1 MAFLNANSADPAT
14 FLFLLF
20 IYVVLAAIILPIP
33 LEIAIALNPAVS
45 IPVKALVVGLGK
57 GVGAVGIFYI
67 GATVDDSIQRWRRWG
82 WFDWLV
88 RNSVKLVDKLGY
100 LGLFILLVIPG
111 MADTVPLYIFSLF
124 NKGGEEDEKT
134 MSVRGFFLVNLVAG
148 ILRTIFTWYIF
159 LRPIGYPFM

>member
-33 LEIAIALNPAVS
+33 LEIAIALNPAVP

-57 GVGAVGIFYI
+57 GVGSVGIFYI
-67 GATVDDSIQRWRRWG
+67 GATVDDNIQRWRRWG
-82 WFDWLV
+82 WFDWIV

-100 LGLFILLVIPG
+100 LGLFILLIIPG
-111 MADTVPLYIFSLF
+111 MTDTVPLYIFSLF